1 MCTKGRLSGDHHYV
15 FAQLSTV
22 GTRLANAKEEVSMQ
36 CLYCK
41 GTLVRQ
47 RVSYAATR
55 RGYHLIIHDVPA
67 WVCEQCGE
75 PLFDEDTVDAIQ
87 EVLRGVDT
95 RLEQSAL
102 SLAAT

>member
-1 MCTKGRLSGDHHYV
+1 
-15 FAQLSTV
+15 
-22 GTRLANAKEEVSMQ
+22 
-36 CLYCK
+36 
-41 GTLVRQ
+41 LVRH

-55 RGYHLIIHDVPA
+55 KGCHLIIDDVPA

-75 PLFDEDTVDAIQ
+75 PLFDEKTVDAIQ

-102 SLAAT
+102 SFATA